1 MILMK
6 FNEKINELNNFHG
19 DINEKLKSIK
29 NKEDLLLK
37 SDDSKGRN
45 EKKLVEKKIQD
56 LDKKIEDK
64 RNEISSIKELMV
76 KEEIKE
82 SYLENDIKKTT
93 SSLDK

>member
-1 MILMK
+1 MIFDK

-76 KEEIKE
+76 KEEIK
-82 SYLENDIKKTT
+82 
-93 SSLDK
+93 

>member
-1 MILMK
+1 MIQ
-6 FNEKINELNNFHG
+6 
-19 DINEKLKSIK
+19 
-29 NKEDLLLK
+29 KE
-37 SDDSKGRN
+37 
-45 EKKLVEKKIQD
+45 ETKKLVEKKIQD

-93 SSLDK
+93 SSLEQIKKQVEILEQREKTYLEEREKLENTLN

>member
-1 MILMK
+1 M
-6 FNEKINELNNFHG
+6 
-19 DINEKLKSIK
+19 
-29 NKEDLLLK
+29 K

-45 EKKLVEKKIQD
+45 EKEVGREKIQD

-93 SSLDK
+93 SSLQQIKKQVEILEQREKTYLEERKT